1 MLISF
6 IQLQNDCLITVKIRR
21 TGANLNQTISDG
33 QRPYTYS
40 GGIILKSTH
49 LVFQVTQQNHL
60 YLWKITSKNKSS
72 KSERKKSKVKNM
84 DE

>member
-1 MLISF
+1 MLFSF
-6 IQLQNDCLITVKIRR
+6 IQLQNDCLIMVTIRR

-33 QRPYTYS
+33 QHSYTYS

-60 YLWKITSKNKSS
+60 YL
-72 KSERKKSKVKNM
+72 
-84 DE
+84 

>member
-60 YLWKITSKNKSS
+60 YL
-72 KSERKKSKVKNM
+72 
-84 DE
+84 